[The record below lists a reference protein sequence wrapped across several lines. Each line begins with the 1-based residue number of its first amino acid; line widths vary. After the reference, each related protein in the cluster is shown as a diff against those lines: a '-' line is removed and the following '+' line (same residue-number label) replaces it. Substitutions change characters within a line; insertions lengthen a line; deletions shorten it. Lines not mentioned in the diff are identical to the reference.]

1 LKYDALIIGTGQ
13 AGTPLS
19 FALADRGWTV
29 ALVEQGNVGG
39 TCINTGC
46 TPTKTMI
53 HRAQVAYYAENAQR
67 WGVRAR
73 DVSVDLAKIV
83 AQKNQ
88 VVHGFRDSLLKG
100 MEDHRPKLHLFHGT
114 AQFIGPKHVRVG
126 DQVLESER
134 IFINSGARAD
144 VPSIS
149 GLNEVNYLTNENVMN
164 LTVVPDHLIVL
175 GGGFIGL
182 EFGQMFRRFGSQVTV
197 MQSSGQ
203 IVPGEEPEIAA
214 ELERALAAE
223 GMRFIY
229 NARTT
234 QVEQKDGTI
243 ALTVEQGGAKTV
255 VSASHLLVATG
266 RRPNTEELALEK
278 AGIALNRDCTIA
290 VNDKLETNVPGI
302 WALGDVKGGP
312 AFTHIS
318 YNDFQIVY
326 ANLVEGATR
335 TIDKRIV
342 PYCVFTDP
350 QLGAVGLTEKE
361 ARAQGYKL
369 KIGKA
374 PMSVVARAIER
385 NETAGLMKIVVD
397 ATNGRVLGA
406 RILSTDGG
414 ETVQVIYTLMLAG
427 APYTL
432 LKGAVFIHPTLA
444 EGLFYLI
451 NDVKAVPTETE
462 ILAA

>member
-1 LKYDALIIGTGQ
+1 MKYDALIIGAGQ

-19 FALADRGWTV
+19 FALADHGWSV
-29 ALVEQGNVGG
+29 ALVEQDHLGG
-39 TCINTGC
+39 TCVNTGC

-73 DVSVDLAKIV
+73 DVGVDLAKIV

-88 VVHGFRDSLLKG
+88 VVQEDRDNLRKG
-100 MEDHRPKLHLFHGT
+100 MDDRRTKLHLLHGR
-114 AQFIGPKHVRVG
+114 AQFIGTKQVRVG
-126 DQVLESER
+126 DQVLDSER
-134 IFINSGARAD
+134 IFINSGARAN

-149 GLNEVNYLTNENVMN
+149 GLNAVKYLTNETVMN
-164 LTVVPDHLIVL
+164 LTVVPGHLVVL
-175 GGGFIGL
+175 GGGYVGL
-182 EFGQMFRRFGSQVTV
+182 EFGQMFRRFGSQVTLI
-197 MQSSGQ
+197 QNGGQ
-203 IVPGEEPEIAA
+203 IVSREDPEIAA
-214 ELERALAAE
+214 ELERALVAE
-223 GMRFIY
+223 GIRFVY

-234 QVEQKDGTI
+234 QVEEKDGSI
-243 ALTVEQGGAKTV
+243 ALTIEQGGTKTV
-255 VSASHLLVATG
+255 VSGSHLLVATG
-266 RRPNTEELALEK
+266 RRPNTEELALDK
-278 AGIALNRDCTIA
+278 AGVALNRDGTIK
-290 VNDKLETNVPGI
+290 VNNKLETNIPGI

-312 AFTHIS
+312 AFTDIS

-374 PMSVVARAIER
+374 PMSKVARAIER
-385 NETAGLMKIVVD
+385 DETAGLMKIVVD
-397 ATNGRVLGA
+397 ATNDRVLGA

-414 ETVQVIYTLMLAG
+414 ETVYVIYTLMLAG

-432 LKGAVFIHPTLA
+432 LKGAVYIHPTMA
-444 EGLFYLI
+444 EGLFSLMEA
-451 NDVKAVPTETE
+451 VKAVPTETE